1 MSRVWHDVAS
11 VDDLERD
18 GVVIAR
24 AGGREIG
31 VMLDEHS
38 GRPVAIRNRC
48 PHMGAPL
55 CKGTIRSRETGTP
68 GSYDLEADRR
78 VLHCPWH
85 GWEFD
90 LTSGA
95 CPEDDR
101 MRVAVYPVRVEGGR
115 VLVEA

>member
-48 PHMGAPL
+48 PR
-55 CKGTIRSRETGTP
+55 K
-68 GSYDLEADRR
+68 RR
-78 VLHCPWH
+78 
-85 GWEFD
+85 GW
-90 LTSGA
+90 
-95 CPEDDR
+95 R
-101 MRVAVYPVRVEGGR
+101 
-115 VLVEA
+115 

>member
-1 MSRVWHDVAS
+1 MNRAWHDVAS
-11 VDDLERD
+11 VDQLQRD
-18 GVVIAR
+18 GIVITR

-31 VMLDEHS
+31 VMLDEQS

-68 GSYDLEADRR
+68 GSYGLETGLR

-90 LTSGA
+90 LESGT

-101 MRVAVYPVRVEGGR
+101 MRVAVYPVRVEDGR